1 MTYYDIRVELSHF
14 ANEPVYK
21 CEFILDD
28 IMPVEICRYL
38 MAFEGP
44 QDCEPTVFI
53 VLCGGVQIIVGNLN
67 GGNGYDFIVIIGDFS
82 GFDIEGQDF
91 QRGRLQFFVNHFEEI
106 TAGDLQVV
114 IAPRGL
120 YLGGLYVFKGDPTG
134 PFYLFLED

>member
-44 QDCEPTVFI
+44 
-53 VLCGGVQIIVGNLN
+53 
-67 GGNGYDFIVIIGDFS
+67 
-82 GFDIEGQDF
+82 
-91 QRGRLQFFVNHFEEI
+91 
-106 TAGDLQVV
+106 
-114 IAPRGL
+114 
-120 YLGGLYVFKGDPTG
+120 
-134 PFYLFLED
+134 